1 MLQALPVLFFM
12 MASVINLNYWIN
24 FYLSAVR
31 TISQFDLRPFDNKLY
46 NKRKFFLNYITGSV
60 LTILI
65 VYILL
70 LGAYFDEQVT
80 VREFYLKPIGSILEV
95 SIGLAF
101 GVTGYYQM
109 KMF

>member
-1 MLQALPVLFFM
+1 M
-12 MASVINLNYWIN
+12 
-24 FYLSAVR
+24 
-31 TISQFDLRPFDNKLY
+31 
-46 NKRKFFLNYITGSV
+46 

-65 VYILL
+65 VYIIL
-70 LGAYFDEQVT
+70 LGAYFDEGVA
-80 VREFYLKPIGSILEV
+80 VRAFFLKPIGSILEV